1 MKHALDTQELR
12 VFDGGRFRINESECE
27 GRLFVAFP
35 KDDSLVRHPL
45 PVVTA
50 YADAATDD
58 GEAFLDYFDFIEEDL
73 LDDFDSVVQ
82 PGSVAQ

>member
-1 MKHALDTQELR
+1 LAGLKRHVGPD
-12 VFDGGRFRINESECE
+12 
-27 GRLFVAFP
+27 
-35 KDDSLVRHPL
+35 LV
-45 PVVTA
+45 
-50 YADAATDD
+50 ADAATDD